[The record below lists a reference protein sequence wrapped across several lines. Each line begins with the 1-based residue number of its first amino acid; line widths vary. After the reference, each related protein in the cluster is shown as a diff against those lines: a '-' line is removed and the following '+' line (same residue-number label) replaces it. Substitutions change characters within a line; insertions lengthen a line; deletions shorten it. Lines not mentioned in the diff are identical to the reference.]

1 MACFPVVGQHR
12 QFSHRAR
19 DHPAALM
26 VRGGRDPMVPKP
38 SRFPFPKLPMNRP
51 AKSPSNASTGIR
63 RVNWGLV
70 LARATALA
78 ASRGREAHEVSRQD
92 WDEASAAITGQVDA
106 RSAPPAAKAGKDVDS
121 GVACPAF
128 IGSKTFVDSGEDVDD
143 PESTD
148 RERLF
153 NQGVVDAELGLEAR
167 KQEEQADPGK

>member
-1 MACFPVVGQHR
+1 MNSQT
-12 QFSHRAR
+12 S
-19 DHPAALM
+19 HPAG
-26 VRGGRDPMVPKP
+26 V
-38 SRFPFPKLPMNRP
+38 SI
-51 AKSPSNASTGIR
+51 GIR

-78 ASRGREAHEVSRQD
+78 ASRGREAHKVSRQD
-92 WDEASAAITGQVDA
+92 WDEATAAITGEVPV
-106 RSAPPAAKAGKDVDS
+106 RPTPSVAGVPGDVDS